1 MHLFSVYDIISLS
14 LSVLFCTVY
23 DDVQLSMH
31 RLNQT
36 CKTSMVREVNTFKLQ
51 LGGPLVLFVA
61 VLTVLLL
68 NLCSPTLV

>member
-31 RLNQT
+31 RLNQM
-36 CKTSMVREVNTFKLQ
+36 CKTSVVREVDTFKLQ
-51 LGGPLVLFVA
+51 LGVPLVLFVA
-61 VLTVLLL
+61 ALTVLLL